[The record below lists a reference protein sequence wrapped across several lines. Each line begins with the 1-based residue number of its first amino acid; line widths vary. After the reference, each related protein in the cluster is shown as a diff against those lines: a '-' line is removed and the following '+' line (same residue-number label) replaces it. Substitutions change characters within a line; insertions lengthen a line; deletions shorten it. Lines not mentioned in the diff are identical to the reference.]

1 MTEHDPQRLISR
13 KDAAAFLKMTTRHF
27 DREVR
32 RRCIALTRAVRS
44 VYVTREQLM
53 QWHAVRFP
61 QAKKPQTRM
70 KLREAAKLLRCG
82 VSKLR
87 NFIKAGEI
95 PAFREGRIW
104 FLLFEDITKFNE
116 TARERAEVRLKAE
129 RDAGDLRPETRQE
142 IANYKPPLPS
152 VKLPYQDEEDSAR
165 ATRPQAPKLELSPI
179 DRAVNE
185 ALWAREAGRI
195 NEHTTS
201 DPEKLRR
208 MRALLPRLAPKR
220 AVSCGSA
227 DEIQR
232 FPGWENPY

>member
-1 MTEHDPQRLISR
+1 MGVFSICL
-13 KDAAAFLKMTTRHF
+13 FL
-27 DREVR
+27 
-32 RRCIALTRAVRS
+32 
-44 VYVTREQLM
+44 
-53 QWHAVRFP
+53 
-61 QAKKPQTRM
+61 
-70 KLREAAKLLRCG
+70 LREAAKLLRCG

-87 NFIKAGEI
+87 VFIRTGEI

-104 FLLFEDITKFNE
+104 FLLFEDITRFNE
-116 TARERAEVRLKAE
+116 TARERAEARLRAE
-129 RDAGDLRPETRQE
+129 RGAGALRPETRRE

-152 VKLPYQDEEDSAR
+152 VKLPYQDEEDSAQ
-165 ATRPQAPKLELSPI
+165 AMGPQAPRLEPSPI
-179 DRAVNE
+179 DRAVNH

-195 NEHTTS
+195 NEHTTN

-220 AVSCGSA
+220 AASCGSA